1 MEYSKHKPEPV
12 QPKNPHQLTRKQHI
26 FPRVSIERFRH
37 ATTGITA
44 IHLGAGRR
52 ISNVDA
58 RNMLFCANHVWD
70 QRAEGGFGAQ
80 IERDFQA
87 LAERLIQGDTR
98 WLEMNHRLITQFHAL
113 WEGRA
118 LYADNAVPSLK
129 FPGDLVE
136 RELTKDL
143 KERLEANHTFYI
155 DEENSLPSRQ
165 ATGLHIHV
173 GIMKAMRTREKLT
186 WRLCRPSPGAGEFL
200 VPDTPA
206 SLYIPL
212 TPTLA
217 LLGDSDIE
225 IAYPKAMKAI
235 NLMALSHSRRFVIAH
250 DFSRCFVAY
259 NEHRFQRPRCRPRF
273 PFDPFPNDCE
283 VVKVDEHQHASLG

>member
-26 FPRVSIERFRH
+26 FPRASIERFRH

-44 IHLGAGRR
+44 IRLAAGQR
-52 ISNVDA
+52 ITNIDA

-80 IERDFQA
+80 IEGKFQA

-98 WLEMNHRLITQFHAL
+98 WLGMNHWLITQFHAL

-118 LYADNAVPSLK
+118 RYADSAVPGLK
-129 FPGDLVE
+129 FPGELGE
-136 RELTKDL
+136 RELTNDL
-143 KERLEANHTFYI
+143 KELLEARHTFYI
-155 DEENSLPSRQ
+155 DEENFLPSRQ
-165 ATGLHIHV
+165 ATGLHIQV
-173 GIMKAMRTREKLT
+173 WIMNAMRTREKLT
-186 WRLCRPSPGAGEFL
+186 WRLCRSSPGAGEFL

-217 LLGDSDIE
+217 LLGDSNIDV
-225 IAYPKAMKAI
+225 AYPNVMKAI
-235 NLMALSHSRRFVIAH
+235 NLMALAHSRRFVIAH
-250 DFSRCFVAY
+250 DLSRCFIAY
-259 NEHRFQRPRCRPRF
+259 NEHRFPRPRCHLRF
-273 PFDPFPNDCE
+273 PFDPFPIDCE
-283 VVKVDEHQHASLG
+283 VVNVDVHQHA